1 MGWKACSAQFFS
13 LIHIP
18 VISNHIQDLQS
29 NIWLASVLNILEGP
43 DLTPIKPTPIK
54 CNSYKLY
61 RFHNFCLDFIGHRPF
76 QCPII
81 IFACPI
87 TFEFKFVCP
96 IIFLRMSYKFFC
108 MSYEK
113 NGFVQ
118 KIYDGPECGIIA

>member
-1 MGWKACSAQFFS
+1 MQYKC
-13 LIHIP
+13 
-18 VISNHIQDLQS
+18 N
-29 NIWLASVLNILEGP
+29 LEAGP

-61 RFHNFCLDFIGHRPF
+61 RFYNFCLDFIGHRPF

-81 IFACPI
+81 IFTCPI